1 MPRKKLEETQKIE
14 TQAAEIKPAKRRGR
28 PPKAETLAKRA
39 AEAAQVDE
47 GAAAIVRKIDEPA
60 EPKPVKRRGRPPKAE
75 TLARKARKRRLCRK
89 HCRQKSLRWKFYR
102 GQRKTR

>member
-75 TLARKARKRRLCRK
+75 TLARKAREEAALQEEIGRA
-89 HCRQKSLRWKFYR
+89 HV
-102 GQRKTR
+102 